1 MWKPIWID
9 AQRRSGQPVDRELLG
24 RRRPFLS
31 WIAGCHGVDNP
42 NSRLG
47 HYVSPH
53 PQERELPMSR
63 ETIPQVYVGI
73 DISKDHL
80 DVCVLPGNQS
90 LTFSNDA
97 NGLDQL
103 TERLIKEPLPLI
115 VMEATG
121 GYEVPIAGTLLSKGL
136 PAAIVNPKRV
146 RDFARAMGKLAK
158 TDSIDAHVLA
168 RFAQEM
174 KPEIRSL
181 PNEKERFIKE
191 LVSRRLQLIDVRT
204 AEKNRLYKAVSQQ
217 VKKSIQFIIDS
228 VNQQILEIENQLD
241 DEIKSNPVLHEKDQ
255 LLQSVPGVGPNTARM
270 LLAALPEL
278 GKLSGK
284 QIASLVGVAPFNRD
298 SGKMRGRRMVSG
310 GRTSVRNLLY
320 MAALVA
326 SRHNKIIREFYL
338 RLRNSGK
345 NGKVSVV
352 ACIRKL
358 VVILN
363 AMLKKNQPFCAFNT

>member
-1 MWKPIWID
+1 M
-9 AQRRSGQPVDRELLG
+9 
-24 RRRPFLS
+24 
-31 WIAGCHGVDNP
+31 IAGCHAVDNP
-42 NSRLG
+42 NSRQGLN
-47 HYVSPH
+47 VSPH
-53 PQERELPMSR
+53 PQERELHMSK
-63 ETIPQVYVGI
+63 EIIPQVFIGI

-80 DVCVLPGNQS
+80 DLCLMPGDQC
-90 LTFSNDA
+90 LTFANDA

-103 TERLIKEPLPLI
+103 TERLSAEVSPVI

-121 GYEVPIAGTLLSKGL
+121 GYDVPIAAALLSKGL

-146 RDFARAMGKLAK
+146 RDFARAMGRLAK

-217 VKKSIQFIIDS
+217 VKKSIQLIIET
-228 VNQQILEIENQLD
+228 VNQQIQEIEDQLD
-241 DEIKSNPVLHEKDQ
+241 DEIKGNPVLHEKDQ
-255 LLQSVPGVGPNTARM
+255 LLQSVPGIGPNTSRM

-298 SGKMRGRRMVSG
+298 SGKMRGRRMVFG

-326 SRHNKIIREFYL
+326 SRHNKIIREFYS
-338 RLRNSGK
+338 RLRKSGK
-345 NGKVSVV
+345 TGKVALV

-358 VVILN
+358 IVILN
-363 AMLKKNQPFCAFNT
+363 AMLKKKQPFCELYA

>member
-1 MWKPIWID
+1 
-9 AQRRSGQPVDRELLG
+9 
-24 RRRPFLS
+24 
-31 WIAGCHGVDNP
+31 
-42 NSRLG
+42 
-47 HYVSPH
+47 
-53 PQERELPMSR
+53 MSR
-63 ETIPQVYVGI
+63 EITPKVYVGV

-80 DVCVLPGNQS
+80 DVCVLPANRS
-90 LTFSNDA
+90 LSFSNDA
-97 NGLDQL
+97 RGLDQL
-103 TERLIKEPLPLI
+103 TERLSKEDSPMI

-121 GYEVPIAGTLLSKGL
+121 GYDVPIAGVLLSKGL
-136 PAAIVNPKRV
+136 PAVIVNPKRV

-158 TDSIDAHVLA
+158 TDSIDARVLA

-204 AEKNRLYKAVSQQ
+204 AEENRLHKAVSQQ
-217 VKKSIQFIIDS
+217 VKKSIQLVIDT
-228 VNQQILEIENQLD
+228 VNQQIREIENQLD
-241 DEIKSNPVLHEKDQ
+241 DEIKGNPVLHEKDQ
-255 LLQSVPGVGPNTARM
+255 LLQSVPGVGSNTARM

-278 GKLSGK
+278 GKLGGK
-284 QIASLVGVAPFNRD
+284 QMASLVGVAPFNRD

-320 MAALVA
+320 MATLVA

-338 RLRNSGK
+338 RLLNSGK
-345 NGKVSVV
+345 NGKVAIV

-363 AMLKKNQPFCAFNT
+363 AMLRKKQRFCAIYT

>member
-1 MWKPIWID
+1 
-9 AQRRSGQPVDRELLG
+9 
-24 RRRPFLS
+24 
-31 WIAGCHGVDNP
+31 
-42 NSRLG
+42 
-47 HYVSPH
+47 
-53 PQERELPMSR
+53 MSR

-80 DVCVLPGNQS
+80 DVCVLPGNQN

-97 NGLDQL
+97 NGLCQL
-103 TERLIKEPLPLI
+103 TERLIKEPSPLI

-121 GYEVPIAGTLLSKGL
+121 GYEALIASTLLTQGL
-136 PAAIVNPKRV
+136 PAAIVNPRRV
-146 RDFARAMGKLAK
+146 RDFARAMGRLAK
-158 TDSIDAHVLA
+158 TDSIDAYVLA
-168 RFAQEM
+168 HFAQKM
-174 KPEIRSL
+174 QPEIRSL
-181 PNEKERFIKE
+181 PREKERFIKE

-204 AEKNRLYKAVSQQ
+204 AEKNRLYKAVSPQ
-217 VKKSIQFIIDS
+217 VKKSIQLIIET
-228 VNQQILEIENQLD
+228 VNEQIREIEKQLN
-241 DEIKSNPVLHEKDQ
+241 DEIKGNPALHEKDH
-255 LLQSVPGVGPNTARM
+255 LIQSVPGVGPQTSRM

-278 GKLSGK
+278 GELSGK

-298 SGKMRGRRMVSG
+298 SGKMRGRRMVAG

-326 SRHNKIIREFYL
+326 SRHNKIIKEFYS

-345 NGKVSVV
+345 KPKVAIV

-363 AMLKKNQPFCAFNT
+363 AMLKKKQPFCAFNT